1 MTNQLII
8 LCLLCSFTFTAQSQ
22 NLVELQTFK
31 DTRVINTHSTETLKK
46 RRLDVRIGHRFG
58 DIAGDRGGFST
69 FYGLENARDVL
80 FAGEYG
86 VTDNFMIGISRAKGG
101 GSMPDGTRGLDQL
114 LSLTSKYRVLNQS
127 EDTGNPVS
135 VAVLGVA
142 SMSAAE
148 KVEGTD
154 IIQAFEQFAH
164 RFAYHGQLIVARKFS
179 PRFSLQASGGITYR
193 NLVPF
198 GDDNIIY
205 SIGGASRIQLTKV
218 FGLILD
224 TTLPLSTFRSNTD
237 GFYPVLGIGLEID
250 TGGHVFQVNL
260 TNTTQIME
268 TDYIPYS
275 TASWR
280 EGEFR
285 LGFTISRLFNL

>member
-1 MTNQLII
+1 MHYRI
-8 LCLLCSFTFTAQSQ
+8 LLFLVFWLFGRSLLAQD
-22 NLVELQTFK
+22 LVDLRTFK
-31 DTRVINTHSTETLKK
+31 DTRVINTHSTETLQQW
-46 RRLDVRIGHRFG
+46 RLDVRIGHRFG
-58 DIAGDRGGFST
+58 DIAGDRGGFTT
-69 FYGLENARDVL
+69 FYGLENASDVL

-86 VTDNFMIGISRAKGG
+86 VTDHLMVGISRAKGG
-101 GSMPDGTRGLDQL
+101 GNLPNGTRGLDQL
-114 LSLTSKYRVLNQS
+114 LSLMAKYRAIEQK
-127 EDTGNPVS
+127 EGGNPVS
-135 VAVLGVA
+135 VAVLGIA

-148 KVEGTD
+148 KVDGVD
-154 IIQAFEQFAH
+154 ILQAFDKFAH
-164 RFAYHGQLIVARKFS
+164 RFAYHGQLIVARRFS
-179 PRFSLQASGGITYR
+179 PGLSLQTSLGLTYR

-198 GDDNIIY
+198 GDDNAVY
-205 SIGGASRIQLTKV
+205 SVGLAGRVQLTKV

-224 TTLPLSTFRSNTD
+224 GTMPLSSYRSATD
-237 GFYPVLGIGLEID
+237 GFYPALGIGLEID

-275 TASWR
+275 TASWA

>member
-1 MTNQLII
+1 MVQ
-8 LCLLCSFTFTAQSQ
+8 
-22 NLVELQTFK
+22 LQTFK
-31 DTRVINTHSTETLKK
+31 DTRVINTHSTETLKQW
-46 RRLDVRIGHRFG
+46 RLDVRIGHRFG

-69 FYGLENARDVL
+69 FYGLENASDVL

-86 VTDNFMIGISRAKGG
+86 VTDNFMVGISRAKGG
-101 GSMPDGTRGLDQL
+101 GELPDGTRGLDQL
-114 LSLTSKYRVLNQS
+114 LSFTAKYRPLTQREGGS
-127 EDTGNPVS
+127 PVS
-135 VAVLGVA
+135 LAILGVS

-148 KVEGTD
+148 KVEGVE
-154 IIQAFEQFAH
+154 IIQAFDKFAH

-179 PRFSLQASGGITYR
+179 PGLSLQTSLGLTYR

-198 GDDNIIY
+198 GDDNMVY
-205 SIGGASRIQLTKV
+205 SVGMAGRIQLTKI

-224 TTLPLSTFRSNTD
+224 GTLPLSSYRSATE

-260 TNTTQIME
+260 TNATQIME

-275 TASWR
+275 TSSWSQ
-280 EGEFR
+280 GEFR